1 MADILIVEDH
11 PIVVEG
17 LIKILNSD
25 KNPYHCFVAES
36 GADCLGKL
44 KNFQPSL
51 ILLDINLPD
60 MSGIDLCKLIVT
72 KYPGVKIIALSSFS
86 EQSIIKSMLKNG
98 ASGYLIKNSGDDEI
112 LDAVKIVLS
121 GKKLPQPEFDDCHN
135 GKSTNEN
142 RPFITPRER
151 EVLHMIADGFTN
163 HEIAEKMFISQLTVD
178 SHRKNLLLKLD
189 ACNSAVLVRKG
200 IEKGL
205 IIIKSPIKTSPDT
218 SI

>member
-25 KNPYHCFVAES
+25 KNAYHCFVAES

-60 MSGIDLCKLIVT
+60 MSGIDLCKLIVA
-72 KYPGVKIIALSSFS
+72 KYPGVKILALSSFS
-86 EQSIIKSMLKNG
+86 EQSIIRSMLKNG

-112 LDAVKIVLS
+112 LDAVKVVLS
-121 GKKLPQPEFDDCHN
+121 GKKLPQPELDDCHN
-135 GKSTNEN
+135 GKNNIEN
-142 RPFITPRER
+142 RPFISPRER
-151 EVLHMIADGFTN
+151 EVLQMIADGFTN

-205 IIIKSPIKTSPDT
+205 IIIRSPIKTSPGT